1 MKSNNYM
8 LFPNHTLEVLHF
20 LMKETLSTMTSQHS
34 ILALSRGADLNTY
47 HNAVQ
52 VLHNEFIQ
60 INEAMEER
68 AVVPIRGKINNNP
81 ESDMTPSEIHY

>member
-20 LMKETLSTMTSQHS
+20 LMKETLSTMTSQHPT
-34 ILALSRGADLNTY
+34 LALSRGSDLNSY

-52 VLHNEFIQ
+52 VLHDEFTQ

-68 AVVPIRGKINNNP
+68 GVIPIRGKIDNNP
-81 ESDMTPSEIHY
+81 SGTTPSEIHY

>member
-20 LMKETLSTMTSQHS
+20 LMKETLSTMTSQHPT
-34 ILALSRGADLNTY
+34 LALSVGSDLNSY

-52 VLHNEFIQ
+52 VLHDEFTQ

-68 AVVPIRGKINNNP
+68 GVIPMRGKIENYP
-81 ESDMTPSEIHY
+81 SGTTPSEIHY